1 MLETPITD
9 LLSELQTLVNTSPPD
24 LTILPGGGV
33 TVANAQR
40 IANTLGVTEV
50 HGSKIV

>member
-1 MLETPITD
+1 
-9 LLSELQTLVNTSPPD
+9 
-24 LTILPGGGV
+24 